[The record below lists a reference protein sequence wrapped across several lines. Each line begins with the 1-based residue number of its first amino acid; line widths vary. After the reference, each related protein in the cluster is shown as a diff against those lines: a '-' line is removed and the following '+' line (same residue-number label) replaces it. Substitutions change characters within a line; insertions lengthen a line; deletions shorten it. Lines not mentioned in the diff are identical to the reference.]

1 MKKLI
6 GKILYMIIKAAG
18 KCLAAFLIQKFIKR
32 GNVKMAN
39 KNSIWAALGQIALA
53 VGTSFLSAK
62 ISDKNTGW
70 VSGGYRDQLVAN
82 AAAVVIN
89 TAAQQ
94 VMQMQQPAAPTEN
107 AGQQVEQTAA
117 QQ

>member
-1 MKKLI
+1 
-6 GKILYMIIKAAG
+6 
-18 KCLAAFLIQKFIKR
+18 
-32 GNVKMAN
+32 MAN

-70 VSGGYRDQLVAN
+70 VSGGYRDQLVTN
-82 AAAVVIN
+82 AATVVLT

-94 VMQMQQPAAPTEN
+94 VAEMQQPVVENTTAVETATSTTE
-107 AGQQVEQTAA
+107 QAA
-117 QQ
+117 Q